1 MEDLHTLYTHAKVFA
16 EKTHSMDVERLRTK
30 TNLTEDPEVFF
41 EEYVYTV
48 LASGFR
54 ARVASEYTKKILSCL
69 NFSTGVVITP
79 LEEVFR
85 NQRKCAAIKETFM
98 QFSGPAGAEKYR
110 LVSRTWKE
118 PQDLT
123 KLPMI
128 GPTTC
133 WQLARN
139 IGLFSA
145 AKPDV
150 HMKRLFQ
157 RLFHNSDSGFILKT
171 FQQLASTLHEP
182 AGIVDFVVWIYLSH
196 NGEEKDCCYGEYLL
210 R

>member
-1 MEDLHTLYTHAKVFA
+1 MEELHDLYIQAKIFA

-30 TNLTEDPEVFF
+30 INLTEDPEVFF

-54 ARVASEYTKKILSCL
+54 AKVASEYTKKILLCL
-69 NFSTGVVITP
+69 NFSMGVVITP

-85 NQRKCAAIKETFM
+85 NQRKCTAIKETFM

-110 LVSRTWKE
+110 LISHTWKK

-123 KLPMI
+123 ELPMI

-139 IGLFSA
+139 IGLCSA

-157 RLFHNSDSGFILKT
+157 RLFHNSDSEFILKM
-171 FQQLASTLHEP
+171 FQQLANTLHEP

-196 NGEEKDCCYGEYLL
+196 NGKEKDCCHGEYLL

>member
-1 MEDLHTLYTHAKVFA
+1 MEELHGLYVKAKVFA
-16 EKTHSMDVERLRTK
+16 EKTHNMDVERLRAK
-30 TNLTEDPEVFF
+30 TNLTEDPETFF

-54 ARVASEYTKKILSCL
+54 ARVASEYTKKLLSCL
-69 NFSTGVVITP
+69 NFASGAVIAP
-79 LEEVFR
+79 LEGVFK

-98 QFSGPAGAEKYR
+98 RFSGSAGAERYR
-110 LVSRTWKE
+110 LASRAWKH
-118 PQDLT
+118 PRDLT
-123 KLPMI
+123 ELPMI

-139 IGLFSA
+139 IGLCSA

-157 RLFHNSDSGFILKT
+157 RLFRNDDSEFILET
-171 FQQLASTLHEP
+171 FQRLADTLHEP
-182 AGIVDFVVWIYLSH
+182 AGIVDFIAWVYLSH
-196 NGEEKDCCYGEYLL
+196 NGEEKDCCHGGYAL